1 MVNALAVKLKD
12 FKIYI
17 NSLQQR
23 EQIPLDTTML
33 K

>member
-12 FKIYI
+12 FKIYT

-23 EQIPLDTTML
+23 EKIPLDTTML